1 MKKIFKVISITPI
14 NKYFISYSVN
24 KKSILIEVG
33 EINQYLN
40 LSQAIKEI
48 LFTSIEK
55 SIEWIHIS
63 KSR

>member
-1 MKKIFKVISITPI
+1 MMKKTFKIISITLI
-14 NKYFISYSVN
+14 NKYFISYSVK

-55 SIEWIHIS
+55 SIE
-63 KSR
+63 

>member
-55 SIEWIHIS
+55 SIE
-63 KSR
+63 